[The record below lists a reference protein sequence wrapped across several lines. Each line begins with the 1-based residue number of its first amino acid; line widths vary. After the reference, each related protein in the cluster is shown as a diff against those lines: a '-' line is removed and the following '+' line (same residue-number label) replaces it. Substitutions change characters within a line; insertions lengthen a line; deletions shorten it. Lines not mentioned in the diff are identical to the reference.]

1 MFLDT
6 FIGEKSLEWLN
17 EHDNTGAPW
26 HLTVSFAGPHNPW
39 DPPKEDY
46 DAVGDTLWPDPIP
59 NDMEGKPAW
68 IRRRAAQQTGGM
80 TQADLQ
86 QVKRCYA
93 GSVRVIDR
101 WIGKLLDWLETSG
114 HKMIRSSSSAPTT
127 ASCWA
132 TTACW
137 KRAAC
142 TKAACASP
150 CWFTCRV

>member
-1 MFLDT
+1 M
-6 FIGEKSLEWLN
+6 
-17 EHDNTGAPW
+17 
-26 HLTVSFAGPHNPW
+26 
-39 DPPKEDY
+39 
-46 DAVGDTLWPDPIP
+46 GDTLWPDPIP

-114 HKMIRSSSSAPTT
+114 HRMIRSSSSAPTT

-132 TTACW
+132 TTAYW

-150 CWFTCRV
+150 CWSTCRV

>member
-1 MFLDT
+1 
-6 FIGEKSLEWLN
+6 
-17 EHDNTGAPW
+17 
-26 HLTVSFAGPHNPW
+26 
-39 DPPKEDY
+39 
-46 DAVGDTLWPDPIP
+46 
-59 NDMEGKPAW
+59 MEGKPAW

-114 HKMIRSSSSAPTT
+114 HKDDTIVIFCADT

-142 TKAACASP
+142 TRLPAHPPVGSPAGYDPAAGQ
-150 CWFTCRV
+150 